1 MKKTI
6 LLFSAIL
13 TAGFALAN
21 APFMNLWDGVK
32 MPGGKTDAPEYMK
45 GKIIPG
51 RKYQSYDYKNVSVPA
66 IQIYALKSDKPT
78 TAVIV
83 CPGGAYSGLVYG
95 KEGEDIANYLNS
107 IGVSAFILKY
117 RVSDKKDRDAAFND
131 IQRAIRLVRANAKK
145 FNIDPDKIGVMGFSA
160 GGHLSARASTSYSQN
175 SYDPLDKIDEISAKP
190 NFTILIYPAWIDNR
204 KDYGLAKEFK
214 VDAQTPTAFIVQA
227 QNDTG
232 LVNSSIAYYLALK
245 EAGVDAD
252 LHLYSKGGHA
262 YGLLQNGLPIDN
274 WHKSLTDWL
283 AFKKLCEPQKQ

>member
-1 MKKTI
+1 MKKLI
-6 LLFSAIL
+6 AIL
-13 TAGFALAN
+13 MLASSCAFAN

-32 MPGGKTDAPEYMK
+32 MPGFKIEEAEYMK

-51 RKYQSYDYKNVSVPA
+51 RKHQSYDYKNVSTPA
-66 IQIYALKSDKPT
+66 IQIYALKSGKPT
-78 TAVIV
+78 AAVIV

-117 RVSDKKDRDAAFND
+117 RVSEKKDRDAAFND

-145 FNIDPDKIGVMGFSA
+145 FNIDPGRVGVMGFSA
-160 GGHLSARASTSYSQN
+160 GGHLSARASTGYSQE
-175 SYDPLDKIDEISAKP
+175 SYAPLDKIDEISARP
-190 NFTILIYPAWIDNR
+190 DFTILIYPAWLDNR
-204 KDYGLAKEFK
+204 KDYGLAPEFK
-214 VDAQTPTAFIVQA
+214 VDSQTPAAFIVQA

-245 EAGVDAD
+245 DAGVDAD

-262 YGLLQNGLPIDN
+262 YGILQNGLPIDN

-283 AFKKLCEPQKQ
+283 VYKGLAKKSEDK